1 MDRIEKS
8 TQLHH
13 KGFNCAQA
21 VVLAYYDLFDID
33 EKTAMRAAE
42 GFGFGMGA
50 MATTCGALSGAV
62 MLAGLKS
69 SDGNLLDGPKSKKE
83 TYSYSKQLVSEFE
96 SRCGAINCHQLKSGQ
111 KVSCDECILCAAK
124 LVEEILLK

>member
-1 MDRIEKS
+1 MNRIEKS
-8 TQLHH
+8 TELHH

-42 GFGFGMGA
+42 GFGFGMGN

-62 MLAGLKS
+62 MLSGLKF
-69 SDGNLLDGPKSKKE
+69 SDGNVSDGPKSKKE
-83 TYSYSKQLVSEFE
+83 TYSYSKQLVEEFN
-96 SRCGAINCHQLKSGQ
+96 SRCGAVNCHELKSAQ
-111 KVSCDECILCAAK
+111 RVSCDECITCAAK